1 MNINEIGNIESNYGS
16 MSEDYDSEQVNDY
29 LTGRTEDAGPREIEL
44 DKIDNIEFDDVNMN
58 DSPDFSDAFIK
69 SADMDGTPMTEDELE
84 QLNENRGYVY
94 QKLIDELF

>member
-1 MNINEIGNIESNYGS
+1 MNINEINCESFYTG
-16 MSEDYDSEQVNDY
+16 MSEDYDSELVNDY
-29 LTGRTEDAGPREIEL
+29 LIGMIEDTGAREIDL
-44 DKIDNIEFDDVNMN
+44 DKIDNIEFDDVNMS

-84 QLNENRGYVY
+84 IINENRGYVY